1 MIPRS
6 IEKVLPSLIAVYPVI
21 TITGPR
27 QSGKTT
33 LARACFASKPY
44 VSFENPDTREEAQSD
59 PRSFLERYKDGAV
72 FDEVQRLPDIVS
84 YLQQIVD
91 EGPKSCR
98 FVLTGSQQFGL
109 KSKITQSLAGRS
121 ALIHLLPFSYDEVYS
136 FRDENPT
143 LESALF
149 AGLYPPIHDRGLDP
163 QKWYADYVETYI
175 ERDVRSLLNIRE
187 LSLFQLFLKM
197 CAARCGQLINLS
209 GLGSDCGIS
218 HNTAKEWIS
227 ILEASYILFRVAPY
241 FKNLGKRLVKTPKL
255 YFYDAGLATYL
266 LGIRTREQLSVHPHR
281 GAVFE
286 TFVASEILQSAC
298 NSAETPA
305 LYFWRDRSGNE
316 IDFLIDRGSDLLP
329 IEAKSGKTVASD
341 WLDGI
346 KSWRALAGNRMKHGA
361 LIYGGDETY
370 SREAVTVTSWRKAG
384 QLNREGFR

>member
-6 IEKVLPSLIAVYPVI
+6 VEKVLPSLVPGYPVI

-33 LARACFASKPY
+33 LARTFFASKPY

-72 FDEVQRLPDIVS
+72 FDEVQRMPELLS

-121 ALIHLLPFSYDEVYS
+121 ALIHLLPFSYDELYS
-136 FRDENPT
+136 YRNENPA

-163 QKWYADYVETYI
+163 QKWYADYIETYV
-175 ERDVRSLLNIRE
+175 ERDVRSLLNIQD
-187 LSLFQLFLKM
+187 LSIFQLFLKM

-227 ILEASYILFRVAPY
+227 ILEASYIMFRVAPY
-241 FKNLGKRLVKTPKL
+241 FNNLGKRLVKTPKL
-255 YFYDAGLATYL
+255 YFYDSGLVTYL
-266 LGIRTREQLSVHPHR
+266 LGIKTHEQLSVHPHR
-281 GAVFE
+281 GSVFE
-286 TFVASEILQSAC
+286 TFVASEIMKSAY
-298 NSAETPA
+298 NSAETPS

-316 IDFLIDRGSDLLP
+316 IDFLLGGGTDLLP

-341 WLDGI
+341 WFDGLNN
-346 KSWRALAGNRMKHGA
+346 WRSFAGDRAKQSA
-361 LIYGGDETY
+361 IIYGGDEAY
-370 SREAVTVTSWRKAG
+370 SREGVSLMSWRKAG
-384 QLNREGFR
+384 QFHIKR